1 MAKTDQKTAFQLVA
15 HKPQI
20 TQQQYDHSIEDASYT
35 YNKYIKHITIIHDN
49 LNKQDINRHEIEQ
62 IEELETWLKHFKN
75 ETIKHMEQ
83 TTTILQKQ
91 HKKQPK
97 YNKKEA
103 TAIKQ
108 QIRKEKTEIERQYKQ
123 TKQEIIRRMQQTRKK
138 KTGEIKEITQT
149 TEKKK
154 KKKKH
159 ISYQEQNSH

>member
-1 MAKTDQKTAFQLVA
+1 MAKTDQKTLFQFVSN
-15 HKPQI
+15 KPQP

-35 YNKYIKHITIIHDN
+35 YNKYIQHITIIHNN
-49 LNKQDINRHEIEQ
+49 LQQQNINKHKLK
-62 IEELETWLKHFKN
+62 ELQELQTWLKHFKN
-75 ETIKHMEQ
+75 ETIKHME

-123 TKQEIIRRMQQTRKK
+123 TKQEII
-138 KTGEIKEITQT
+138 
-149 TEKKK
+149 
-154 KKKKH
+154 
-159 ISYQEQNSH
+159 